1 MFVII
6 EPKNERLTN
15 LIAAY
20 GNVWK
25 VIEEFQWHGTSYKV
39 KSFDGNISFV
49 ESWQCRIVK

>member
-15 LIAAY
+15 LISIH

-39 KSFDGNISFV
+39 KSFDRIISFI